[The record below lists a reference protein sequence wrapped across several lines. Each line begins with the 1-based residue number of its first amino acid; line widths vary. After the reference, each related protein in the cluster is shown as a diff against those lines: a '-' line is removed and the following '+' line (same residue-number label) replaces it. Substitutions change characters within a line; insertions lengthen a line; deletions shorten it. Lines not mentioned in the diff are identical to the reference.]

1 MRVICADPSPISLLG
16 LNRRV
21 SRILPESEVYL
32 CKNTETAIRYAKK
45 RGCDVLI
52 TEIDFGRNKGEGIQL
67 VNRIT
72 AIEPNV
78 NVIFLTSAPY
88 MEYAALIMK
97 MKYSGYL
104 TKPYMDVELERELT
118 NLRFRRNA

>member
-1 MRVICADPSPISLLG
+1 
-16 LNRRV
+16 
-21 SRILPESEVYL
+21 
-32 CKNTETAIRYAKK
+32 
-45 RGCDVLI
+45 
-52 TEIDFGRNKGEGIQL
+52 
-67 VNRIT
+67 
-72 AIEPNV
+72 
-78 NVIFLTSAPY
+78 